1 MGLLNRFTNAWNAF
15 MGRDPTIRREYGSAQ
30 RPDRKRLHYGNERSF
45 VNAIYTRIAID
56 VASLRVEHVRLDENG
71 RYKESMKSGLNSCF
85 TLAANRDQTARA
97 FRQDVAMS
105 LMDEGVIAIVPTRA
119 DGNPFSGSFD
129 PLELR
134 CGKVLEWY
142 PTQVKVDLYNE
153 DTGKHEQ
160 IFVDKSFTAI
170 IENPLFSVMN
180 QYNSTLQRLIRKL
193 NLLDTIDE
201 QNANGKLDLIIQL
214 PYPLKSPAKKLAAEQ
229 RRVEIEDQ
237 LASSKYG
244 IAYIDAAEHITQLN
258 RAIENKLL
266 AQVEFYTKMVY
277 SQLGMT
283 EEVFAGTA
291 NEETM
296 LNYHNRTVEPIISAI
311 VDAMRWKFLTQT
323 ARSQGQDILFFRDA
337 FRLVPVNQMA
347 DIADKFTRNEI
358 LSSNEVRQIIGFKP
372 STQEGADEL
381 RNKNINQ
388 KTDEQ
393 KPAEAAPEEGGN
405 AAIIK
410 SILAKQK
417 AG

>member
-180 QYNSTLQRLIRKL
+180 QYNSTLQRLITKL

-201 QNANGKLDLIIQL
+201 QNANGKHDLIIQL
-214 PYPLKSPAKKLAAEQ
+214 PSPLKSPAKKLAAEQ
-229 RRVEIEDQ
+229 RRTEIEDQ

-372 STQEGADEL
+372 STQESADEL

-405 AAIIK
+405 TAIIK

>member
-153 DTGKHEQ
+153 DTGKHEE

-170 IENPLFSVMN
+170 IENPLYSVMK
-180 QYNSTLQRLIRKL
+180 IRRGS
-193 NLLDTIDE
+193 
-201 QNANGKLDLIIQL
+201 A
-214 PYPLKSPAKKLAAEQ
+214 
-229 RRVEIEDQ
+229 
-237 LASSKYG
+237 
-244 IAYIDAAEHITQLN
+244 
-258 RAIENKLL
+258 
-266 AQVEFYTKMVY
+266 
-277 SQLGMT
+277 
-283 EEVFAGTA
+283 
-291 NEETM
+291 
-296 LNYHNRTVEPIISAI
+296 VEPKVYFWIFAWGFSS
-311 VDAMRWKFLTQT
+311 T
-323 ARSQGQDILFFRDA
+323 A
-337 FRLVPVNQMA
+337 
-347 DIADKFTRNEI
+347 
-358 LSSNEVRQIIGFKP
+358 
-372 STQEGADEL
+372 
-381 RNKNINQ
+381 
-388 KTDEQ
+388 
-393 KPAEAAPEEGGN
+393 
-405 AAIIK
+405 AAISLFSSLISLSHQPK
-410 SILAKQK
+410 S
-417 AG
+417 